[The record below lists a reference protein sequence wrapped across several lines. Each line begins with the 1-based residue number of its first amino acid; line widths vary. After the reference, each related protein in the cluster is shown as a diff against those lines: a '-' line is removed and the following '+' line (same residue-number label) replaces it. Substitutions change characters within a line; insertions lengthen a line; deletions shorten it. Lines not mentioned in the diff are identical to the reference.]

1 MDGEERNRP
10 HRSGRGIDFLVRSP
24 KMVLPTG
31 STNFTREAEVTPIFQ
46 RFKRLLHT
54 AFHSGDVFSEKFFL
68 TAGKSAM
75 DDAAQI
81 RHSVFCEEKGWE
93 TVRGEGRETDPYDPH
108 SVPIVLKL
116 RSDGRAIACIRLISG
131 TNHALPI
138 EAITNATVSRNRRNV
153 AEVSR
158 LAVISD
164 FRKRKKENGTVH
176 VDGYFDPTGGRF
188 PYIPVGIYLG
198 MMRAAQICGIE
209 DLYFLVDPALFRSL
223 SRLGAS
229 PKIIGDPVQYRGRRL
244 PCYISVSDT
253 VGNLPW
259 WSRSVWKRVRAQMDE
274 DSANLRLFFI
284 SRA

>member
-1 MDGEERNRP
+1 M
-10 HRSGRGIDFLVRSP
+10 
-24 KMVLPTG
+24 
-31 STNFTREAEVTPIFQ
+31 
-46 RFKRLLHT
+46 
-54 AFHSGDVFSEKFFL
+54 AFHSGDVFAEKFFL
-68 TAGKSAM
+68 TAGQAAI

-93 TVRGEGRETDPYDPH
+93 AVRKEGRETDPHDSH

-116 RSDGRAIACIRLISG
+116 RNDERAIACIRLISG
-131 TNHALPI
+131 ANHVLPA
-138 EAITNATVSRNRRNV
+138 EGITNTVFPRMRRSV

-164 FRKRKKENGTVH
+164 FRKRKKENGTVY
-176 VDGYFDPTGGRF
+176 VDGNFDPMGGRF
-188 PYIPVGIYLG
+188 PFIPVGIYLG

-223 SRLGAS
+223 SKLGAR
-229 PKIIGDPVQYRGRRL
+229 PKIIGDPVQHRGRRV
-244 PCYISVSDT
+244 PCHISVSDT
-253 VGNLPW
+253 IGNLPW

-274 DSANLRLFFI
+274 DSENLKSFFI